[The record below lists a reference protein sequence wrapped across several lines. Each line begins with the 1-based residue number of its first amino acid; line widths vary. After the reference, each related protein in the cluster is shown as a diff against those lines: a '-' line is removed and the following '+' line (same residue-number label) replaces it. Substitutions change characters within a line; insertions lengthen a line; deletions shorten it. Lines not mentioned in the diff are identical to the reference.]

1 MNEAEKKK
9 AELVEEA
16 RLETGA
22 VGEDA
27 QKYTMRSARLAIQ
40 RKETAIRKR
49 KEKITQLELDNQE
62 DQEAIRQLETI
73 CTRLQ
78 SQEIMQKLSEIH
90 DKGATV
96 ETEQINRALELLALV
111 GDAVEAL
118 SVEQMALA
126 VQSAASQAAIA
137 AEAQDAY
144 EQKKVCV
151 SSEDTE

>member
-16 RLETGA
+16 RQETGA
-22 VGEDA
+22 AGEDA

>member
-16 RLETGA
+16 WQETGA
-22 VGEDA
+22 AGEDA

-49 KEKITQLELDNQE
+49 KKKITQLELDNQE

>member
-16 RLETGA
+16 RQETGA
-22 VGEDA
+22 AGEDA

-49 KEKITQLELDNQE
+49 KKKITQLELDNQE

-144 EQKKVCV
+144 DKKKVCV

>member
-16 RLETGA
+16 RQETGA
-22 VGEDA
+22 AGEDA

-96 ETEQINRALELLALV
+96 ETEQINRVLELLALV

-144 EQKKVCV
+144 DKKKVCV
-151 SSEDTE
+151 SSKDTE

>member
-16 RLETGA
+16 RQETGA
-22 VGEDA
+22 AGEDA
-27 QKYTMRSARLAIQ
+27 QKYTCLSARLAIQ

-90 DKGATV
+90 DKGANV

>member
-16 RLETGA
+16 RQETGA

-27 QKYTMRSARLAIQ
+27 QKYTIRSARLAIH

-144 EQKKVCV
+144 EQKKDCV

>member
-16 RLETGA
+16 RQETGA
-22 VGEDA
+22 AGEDA

-62 DQEAIRQLETI
+62 DHEAIRQLETI

-144 EQKKVCV
+144 EQKKDCV

>member
-1 MNEAEKKK
+1 M
-9 AELVEEA
+9 EEA
-16 RLETGA
+16 RQETGA
-22 VGEDA
+22 AGEDA

>member
-16 RLETGA
+16 RQETGA
-22 VGEDA
+22 AGEDA

-126 VQSAASQAAIA
+126 VQSAASKAAIA

-144 EQKKVCV
+144 EQKKVSV

>member
-16 RLETGA
+16 RQETGA
-22 VGEDA
+22 AGEDA

-96 ETEQINRALELLALV
+96 ETEQINRVLELLALV

>member
-16 RLETGA
+16 RQETGA
-22 VGEDA
+22 AGEDA

-90 DKGATV
+90 DKGANV